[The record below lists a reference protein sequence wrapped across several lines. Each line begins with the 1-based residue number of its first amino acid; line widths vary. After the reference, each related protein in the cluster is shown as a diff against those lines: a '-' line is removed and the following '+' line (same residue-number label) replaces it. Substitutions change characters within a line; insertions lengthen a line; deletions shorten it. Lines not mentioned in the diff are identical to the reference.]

1 MHVTTKL
8 TMHVNW
14 HPGQRLDLCSQP
26 LQASLERLQIPKLA
40 LYQIHFPAAFLN
52 GFANTAFV
60 RGLAHCQQIGLTDAV
75 GVSNF
80 NEQRL
85 REAHQTLQVTHTA
98 TFVGYNISQLYSW
111 FARRPDRCHRF
122 CHEVALACTHTKA
135 TTMPKCQSLNASDDC
150 VGKQTFAWCLAPA
163 PRFRC
168 KSTAFVKTMSHAV
181 AVATACVH
189 ADVSQLHASSC
200 AVHTASDKKM
210 YAHRQ
215 STGTIC
221 LYLRMQS
228 GTCDLPC
235 TCLGSKSFALP

>member
-1 MHVTTKL
+1 MWIGIL
-8 TMHVNW
+8 I
-14 HPGQRLDLCSQP
+14 RLDQCSQP

-85 REAHQTLQVTHTA
+85 REAHRTLQVSLA
-98 TFVGYNISQLYSW
+98 PTFVESNISQLYSCSTG
-111 FARRPDRCHRF
+111 RPDQCHRF
-122 CHEVALACTHTKA
+122 CHEVALAALTSKPYPSLC
-135 TTMPKCQSLNASDDC
+135 CQSLDASDNHA
-150 VGKQTFAWCLAPA
+150 GKHTVAWCFAPA
-163 PRFRC
+163 VRSWC
-168 KSTAFVKTMSHAV
+168 KDTSVVKTMSHAV
-181 AVATACVH
+181 AVATAYVH
-189 ADVSQLHASSC
+189 AHVSQLHASSC
-200 AVHTASDKKM
+200 AVHTASDKKT

-221 LYLRMQS
+221 LYLMMQP
-228 GTCDLPC
+228 GACDLPC
-235 TCLGSKSFALP
+235 TCVGSWSLVFP